1 MFNSLKTTPDIIRA
15 TRFVVL
21 LTLLLGTG
29 LMVWYYYNP
38 CGQVIYLS
46 LFYIISMLFLNSY
59 FGIRL
64 LQLLFT
70 EPDHRQSVAGAIV
83 LLLTNIPVGYFYIQ
97 LGLHIYQRSSPV

>member
-15 TRFVVL
+15 TRFVVI
-21 LTLLLGTG
+21 LTFFLGTG

-38 CGQVIYLS
+38 CGEVIYLS

-64 LQLLFT
+64 LQLMFT
-70 EPDHRQSVAGAIV
+70 EPEFRQAVAGAIV

-97 LGLHIYQRSSPV
+97 LGLHIYQTSSPV